1 MSEKF
6 WLVVQYP
13 LKSAKGS
20 QRDHWLKEKVMEY
33 LELALAD
40 EELGHV
46 DGFDMGKCISD
57 SKKYAL
63 NIFCVTTE
71 EERGIALVKR
81 VLRESRLDY
90 TRIKIA
96 TMPYENDNGNGND
109 NGVGKQG
116 TYTLKYAYKKGVVD
130 FSL

>member
-20 QRDHWLKEKVMEY
+20 GRDQWLKDKVMEY
-33 LELALAD
+33 LEISLAD
-40 EELGHV
+40 ADLGTV

-57 SKKYAL
+57 PKKYAL
-63 NIFCVTTE
+63 NIFCVVTE
-71 EERGIALVKR
+71 EERSIALIKR

-96 TMPYENDNGNGND
+96 AMPYGIEE
-109 NGVGKQG
+109 G
-116 TYTLKYAYKKGVVD
+116 TYTLKYASKKGVTD